1 MVSAGNNEFPA
12 SPNVPAPPPTDAYAD
27 FKAHPMSVAAYGPR
41 QSEAQSLMSA
51 AGWR

>member
-12 SPNVPAPPPTDAYAD
+12 SPNVPAPPPTDAYAN
-27 FKAHPMSVAAYGPR
+27 FKAHPMSVATYGPR
-41 QSEAQSLMSA
+41 QAEAQSLMSA